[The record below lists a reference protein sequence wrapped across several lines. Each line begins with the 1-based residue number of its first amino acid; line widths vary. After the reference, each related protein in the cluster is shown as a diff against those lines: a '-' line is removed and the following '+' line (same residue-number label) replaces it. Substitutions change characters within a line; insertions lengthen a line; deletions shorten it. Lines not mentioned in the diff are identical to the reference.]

1 MLQVFFVRTIINS
14 MKNTKRP
21 RGAPKK
27 EKPAVA
33 RFELRC
39 TPDEKQRWEE
49 AAAQSDKS
57 LASWLKDLANE
68 AALANEA
75 TASPRRGS

>member
-1 MLQVFFVRTIINS
+1 

-49 AAAQSDKS
+49 VAATKDKS
-57 LASWLKDLANE
+57 LAGWLKDLANE
-68 AALANEA
+68 ASATNEGEG
-75 TASPRRGS
+75 TPRRGS